1 MLEEIIL
8 KKDVRKLGDRGE
20 LVKVAP
26 GYARNYLYPQRLA
39 MPATAAN
46 KKQLDEM
53 RVAASKESDRLLGD
67 ASQQAAKLEGLVVR
81 AVARAGESGTL
92 FGSITSRDIADLVI
106 AQGHEIDRHQIV
118 LGSPLK
124 QTGDYGV
131 KVHLY
136 KEVDVTVKVEVRA
149 EGREDELFGEEREAA
164 DKAALEAAVAE
175 AEAQA
180 AAQAR
185 AEAGE
190 TAEEPAAEGEPA
202 DEPPLSEAEAIEE
215 EQEQA

>member
-20 LVKVAP
+20 IVKVAP

-39 MPATAAN
+39 MPATAAS
-46 KKQLDEM
+46 KKQLDQM
-53 RVAASKESDRLLGD
+53 RAAAAKESERLLDEASKE
-67 ASQQAAKLEGLVVR
+67 ASTIEGLTVR

-92 FGSITSRDIADLVI
+92 FGSVTSREIAALI
-106 AQGHEIDRHQIV
+106 NEQGHQVDRHQIV

-124 QTGDYGV
+124 RTGDYEV

-136 KEVDVTVKVEVRA
+136 KNIDVAVKVEVRA

-164 DKAALEAAVAE
+164 ERAANEAAVAE

-180 AAQAR
+180 AAQAE

-190 TAEEPAAEGEPA
+190 SEEETPSAQSELSEEPV
-202 DEPPLSEAEAIEE
+202 SEAEVLE
-215 EQEQA
+215 EQHEG

>member
-1 MLEEIIL
+1 MVEEVIL
-8 KKDVRKLGDRGE
+8 KKDIRKLGDRGE
-20 LVKVAP
+20 LVRVAA

-53 RVAASKESDRLLGD
+53 RAAAGREAERLLGD
-67 ASQQAAKLEGLVVR
+67 ASGQAEKLEGLTVR

-92 FGSITSRDIADLVI
+92 FGSITSRDIAASI
-106 AQGHEIDRHQIV
+106 NEQGHEIDRHQVV

-124 QTGDYGV
+124 QTGDYDV
-131 KVHLY
+131 KIHLY
-136 KEVDVTVKVEVRA
+136 KDVNVTVKVEVRA

-164 DKAALEAAVAE
+164 EKAAAEAAVAE

-185 AEAGE
+185 ADAGE
-190 TAEEPAAEGEPA
+190 GATSD
-202 DEPPLSEAEAIEE
+202 DETLTEAEAIEE
-215 EQEQA
+215 EHEKA